1 MMPKY
6 FASTANLR
14 HTLID
19 GNNHKKMKI
28 KYVSSVEYAVTRNV
42 LEPRI
47 RYAPSAR
54 VQGYLPESSNTV
66 ASTHTTLSLQK

>member
-28 KYVSSVEYAVTRNV
+28 KYVSSVVVNM
-42 LEPRI
+42 L
-47 RYAPSAR
+47 
-54 VQGYLPESSNTV
+54 
-66 ASTHTTLSLQK
+66 